1 MLGSMRHGGI
11 VATSN
16 TNASA
21 TVSTSKAP
29 AYTLKS
35 AAKALGMSDQ
45 NLRRLIKAGGTGIV
59 SEVRG
64 IEGVEGAEHTVFTKA
79 SIEAYKAKR
88 DSGEA
93 GTPRVRT
100 MNGAKAYLVRFTPEQ
115 AIAYMRFAEANNMP
129 KLEARQK
136 SSQTEEAKQKR
147 KEYNA
152 KRNAEKKAEREA
164 QKAAQPQADQ
174 EAQAAAK
181 LAREQAVNAERA
193 ARRSAPAAS

>member
-1 MLGSMRHGGI
+1 MANNN
-11 VATSN
+11 ATV
-16 TNASA
+16 

-45 NLRRLIKAGGTGIV
+45 NLRRLIKTGGTGIV

-79 SIEAYKAKR
+79 SVDAYKAKR
-88 DSGEA
+88 DAGEV
-93 GTPRVRT
+93 GTTRVRSV
-100 MNGAKAYLVRFTPEQ
+100 NGAKAYLVRFTPEQ

-136 SSQTEEAKQKR
+136 SAQTDEARQKR

-152 KRNAEKKAEREA
+152 KRNADKKAAKQAAADPKAQSEA
-164 QKAAQPQADQ
+164 A
-174 EAQAAAK
+174 AAAK
-181 LAREQAVNAERA
+181 LKREQEVNAERA
-193 ARRSAPAAS
+193 ARRTQGPAAS